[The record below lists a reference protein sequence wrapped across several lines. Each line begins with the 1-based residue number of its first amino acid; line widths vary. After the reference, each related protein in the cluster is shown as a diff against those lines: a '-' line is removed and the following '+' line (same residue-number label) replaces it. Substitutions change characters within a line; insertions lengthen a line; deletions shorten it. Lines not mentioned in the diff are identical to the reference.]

1 MKVIGL
7 TGSVA
12 MGKTDTARLFAE
24 LGIPVFDSDAVV
36 HKLYAKGGKAVP
48 AVKRLCPEA
57 IVAGAV
63 DRRLLSAALMDDPD
77 LLAKLEAAVHPLV
90 RAELTRFLADE
101 KSKNSKFVVVDVP
114 LLFETGR
121 EKEFDIIVVVS
132 APAEI
137 QKRRALARPGMTEEK
152 LALILSRQLP
162 DAMKRS
168 KADYVV
174 ETGRGHDFARG
185 QVNRIVNQL
194 SA

>member
-1 MKVIGL
+1 MIRRPPRS
-7 TGSVA
+7 T
-12 MGKTDTARLFAE
+12 LFPYTT
-24 LGIPVFDSDAVV
+24 LFRS
-36 HKLYAKGGKAVP
+36 VP

-57 IVAGAV
+57 VVAGAV

-90 RAELTRFLADE
+90 RAELTRFLATE

-121 EKEFDIIVVVS
+121 ENEFDIIVVVS

-162 DAMKRS
+162 DAMKRRS
-168 KADYVV
+168 EERRV
-174 ETGRGHDFARG
+174 
-185 QVNRIVNQL
+185 
-194 SA
+194 